1 MSRKQK
7 VWTVL
12 YIGFILF
19 IFSNSLQNDVD
30 SSSRSGA
37 VLAWL
42 QQIFGLQWL
51 TEHFLRKAAHFSE
64 FLVLGVIG
72 LKCYSYY
79 GVSVLPALFTGL
91 LTALTD
97 ETVQRFVEGRS
108 SQVTDVWIDFAG
120 CATGVLVL
128 WLIGKLRKSSRTGT

>member
-1 MSRKQK
+1 MSRRQK

-12 YIGFILF
+12 YIGCILF
-19 IFSNSLQNDVD
+19 IFSNSLQNAVD
-30 SSSRSGA
+30 SSSRSEA

-42 QQIFGLQWL
+42 QDTFGFQWL
-51 TEHFLRKAAHFSE
+51 TGYLVRKAAHFSE
-64 FLVLGVIG
+64 FLVLGAVG
-72 LKCYSYY
+72 LKCFDCY
-79 GVSVLPALFTGL
+79 GTAVLPALFTGL

-120 CATGVLVL
+120 CATGVFVI
-128 WLIGKLRKSSRTGT
+128 WLIRRLRGSS